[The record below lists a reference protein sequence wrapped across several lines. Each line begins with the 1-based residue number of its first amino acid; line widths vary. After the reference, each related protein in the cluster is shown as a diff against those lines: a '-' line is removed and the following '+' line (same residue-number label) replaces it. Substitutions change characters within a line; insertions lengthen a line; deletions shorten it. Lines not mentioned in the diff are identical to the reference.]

1 MCLVLLAVR
10 SHPGYRLILAS
21 NRDEYYER
29 PAAPAGFWRE
39 SPRIFAG
46 RDLREGGTWLG
57 VTTEGRI
64 GVITNYRDSSSR
76 MPSGRSRGDLVVDF
90 LRGEA
95 DPSDYLERLARVGH
109 QYPGFNLIVGIADE
123 LYWYSN
129 RGSKPERLH
138 RGVHGLSNHLLNT
151 PWPKVMRGKTSLA
164 EIISRGGP
172 MPEAVFDVLSDR
184 TVPGDAELPDTGVGI
199 DWERVLSPAFIVSP
213 TYGTRSSSVV
223 LIDWDGKLR
232 FIERHFEP
240 RSDRVKITDQAFCLR
255 S

>member
-10 SHPGYRLILAS
+10 SHPHYRLILAS

-39 SPRIFAG
+39 SPQVLAG
-46 RDLREGGTWLG
+46 RDLRDGGTWLG

-64 GVITNYRDSSSR
+64 GVITNYRDPSSS

-95 DPSDYLERLARVGH
+95 DPSEYLERLARVSH
-109 QYPGFNLIVGIADE
+109 RYPGFNLIVGIEDE

-129 RGSKPERLH
+129 RGREAEKLEP
-138 RGVHGLSNHLLNT
+138 GVHGLSNHLLNT
-151 PWPKVMRGKTSLA
+151 PWPKVRRGKRALA
-164 EIISRGGP
+164 EVISRGEP
-172 MPEAVFDVLSDR
+172 MPQAVFDILSER
-184 TVPGDAELPDTGVGI
+184 SIPRDAELPDTGVGI
-199 DWERVLSPAFIVSP
+199 QWERILAPPFIVSP

-223 LIDWDGKLR
+223 LIDWSGNLR

-240 RSDRVKITDQAFCLR
+240 RSDRFKVTDQAFCLR